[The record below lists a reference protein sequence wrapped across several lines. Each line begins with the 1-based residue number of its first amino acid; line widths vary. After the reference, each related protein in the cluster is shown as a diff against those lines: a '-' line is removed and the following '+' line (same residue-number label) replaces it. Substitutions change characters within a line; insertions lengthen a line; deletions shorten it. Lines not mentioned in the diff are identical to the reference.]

1 MSKILLTGGLGFIGH
16 TIVRKLE
23 ETEHTPVIVDSRSDY
38 DGAVEIEELKKIMD
52 ERKALF
58 KTDVTDY
65 NTDIVDVAALD
76 KIISHEKP
84 DVIIHLAAFPRS
96 KVVLKN
102 PQLGCDVI
110 LKGLLNLLESCK
122 KHNVKRFV
130 FVSSSMIYG
139 DFDKDFNPETA
150 SKNPVE
156 PYGILKLCGENL
168 VRNYNRL
175 FGLEYSIVRPSAVY
189 GPHDVVDRVL
199 SKFIVKAKANQT
211 LKVNGEGLSLDFSYV
226 EDVADGM
233 ILCALHKNAKN
244 QTFNI
249 TRGVA
254 RTLVD
259 AGNIIIK
266 ETNSF
271 SDLIITENDGLYPK
285 RGTLDISKAK
295 KLLDFNPSVDIEEG
309 LKSYIDSLWWKFH
322 FLALIGSI
330 YT

>member
-23 ETEHTPVIVDSRSDY
+23 DTEHTAVIVDNRSDY
-38 DGAVEIEELKKIMD
+38 DGVVDRNELEKIIRA
-52 ERKALF
+52 RKSLF

-65 NTDIVDVAALD
+65 NVDIVNLIELD
-76 KIISHEKP
+76 KIVESEKP
-84 DVIIHLAAFPRS
+84 DVILHLAAFPRS
-96 KVVLKN
+96 KVVIQN
-102 PQLGCDVI
+102 PQFGCDVI

-130 FVSSSMIYG
+130 FISSSMIYG
-139 DFDKDFNPETA
+139 DFDQECNPEIA

-156 PYGILKLCGENL
+156 PYGIMKLCGENL

-175 FGLEYSIVRPSAVY
+175 YGLEYSIVRPSAVY

-199 SKFIVKAKANQT
+199 SKFIVKAKANKT
-211 LKVNGEGLSLDFSYV
+211 LNINGEGLALDFSYV
-226 EDVADGM
+226 DDVADGM
-233 ILCALHKNAKN
+233 ILCALHHNAKN
-244 QTFNI
+244 ETFNI

-259 AGNIIIK
+259 ASNIIINK
-266 ETNSF
+266 TNSN
-271 SDLIITENDGLYPK
+271 SKLIVAENDGMYPK

-295 KLLDFNPSVDIEEG
+295 ELLGYNPSIDIEEG
-309 LKSYIDSLWWKFH
+309 LKHYIESL
-322 FLALIGSI
+322 
-330 YT
+330 